1 MLSIFTTKFKGLH
14 KNGAPL
20 DLLATWRKTFDK
32 ASERET
38 TLFQKMYC
46 DEWFEFNTPQMSLTA
61 EAIVGKYRLRF
72 MATLLGDESPTP
84 LRRSDGFDIW
94 TKEIPRVGHKFPMPA
109 RNLRKLHEIYE
120 NPRLKEADKV
130 RQIEKTLKHDVQDAY
145 LGCKDV
151 MDFIILTVM
160 SNWGVCQFTPDVN
173 NPGGRRY
180 EVDYLMGESN
190 KIMSAFN
197 WTTANTKAGKIVPIL
212 FLAMLCADLR
222 QRGIEPGE
230 ILMSQDLYFWL
241 RMDQTTRLLAH
252 GSDKQAQI
260 VKESELTALLE
271 ENQIPKVTVITRKF
285 GIDRDGVRKTLEPW
299 NHNFIA
305 IKPAGKIGE
314 IQPAIEDSELIP
326 EKDVDYIDAGNGIR
340 IAKWCTG
347 ESTNQVAA
355 EYTQG
360 SGRLLPL
367 ITEIDAI
374 ICVQVRGMVE
384 KVVPADEQGN
394 ERMYWTKYEYENG
407 VAPTVDNSETL
418 EEG

>member
-1 MLSIFTTKFKGLH
+1 MLSIFTTRFKGLH
-14 KNGAPL
+14 KDGAPL
-20 DLLATWRKTFDK
+20 ALLATWRKTFDK

-38 TLFQKMYC
+38 VLFQKMYC

-109 RNLRKLHEIYE
+109 RDLRKLLEVYE
-120 NPRLKEADKV
+120 NPRLKEAEKV
-130 RQIEKTLKHDVQDAY
+130 RQIEKTLRHDVQDAY

-151 MDFIILTVM
+151 MDFIVLTAF

-173 NPGGRRY
+173 NPGGRKY
-180 EVDYLMGESN
+180 EVDYLMGEGN
-190 KIMSAFN
+190 KLMSAFN
-197 WTTANTKAGKIVPIL
+197 WTTANTKAGKVVPIL
-212 FLAMLCADLR
+212 VLAMICADLR
-222 QRGIEPGE
+222 NRGIVPGE

-241 RMDQTTRLLAH
+241 RMDPTTRLLVH
-252 GSDKQAQI
+252 GSDKQAQT

-271 ENQIPKVTVITRKF
+271 ENQIPPIKVVTRKF
-285 GIDRDGVRKTLEPW
+285 AIDRDGVRKTLEPW

-314 IQPAIEDSELIP
+314 IQPAIEDNELIP
-326 EKDVDYIDAGNGIR
+326 EKDVDYIDAGSGIR

-374 ICVQVRGMVE
+374 ICMQVRGITE
-384 KVVPADEQGN
+384 KAVPDQDGN
-394 ERMYWTKYEYENG
+394 ERCYWTKYEYENG
-407 VAPTVDNSETL
+407 VAPSLDALPEA
-418 EEG
+418 